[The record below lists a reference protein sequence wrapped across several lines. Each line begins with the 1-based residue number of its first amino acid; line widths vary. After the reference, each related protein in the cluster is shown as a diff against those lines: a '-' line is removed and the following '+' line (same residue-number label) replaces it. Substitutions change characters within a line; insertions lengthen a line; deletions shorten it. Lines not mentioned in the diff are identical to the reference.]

1 MVISIIMLVYQRV
14 SPLGQMGYQF
24 TGFYSPV
31 NLEMGGFFFKRKQIL
46 TSLRPWFEI
55 NLDKGQ
61 SVKALLRFIGYIQVI
76 GSATSNEDFP
86 SRIWN

>member
-1 MVISIIMLVYQRV
+1 
-14 SPLGQMGYQF
+14 MGYQF

-31 NLEMGGFFFKRKQIL
+31 KLEMGGFFKRKQIL
-46 TSLRPWFEI
+46 TSLRPSFDI

-61 SVKALLRFIGYIQVI
+61 SVKALLRFIGYIQVM
-76 GSATSNEDFP
+76 GSATSNEDLP

>member
-1 MVISIIMLVYQRV
+1 MLVYQRV

-31 NLEMGGFFFKRKQIL
+31 KLDMGGFFKRKQIL
-46 TSLRPWFEI
+46 TSLRPCFDI

-61 SVKALLRFIGYIQVI
+61 SVKAFLRFIGYK
-76 GSATSNEDFP
+76 
-86 SRIWN
+86 

>member
-1 MVISIIMLVYQRV
+1 MLVYQRV

-31 NLEMGGFFFKRKQIL
+31 KLEMGGFFKRKQIL
-46 TSLRPWFEI
+46 TSLRPSFDI

-61 SVKALLRFIGYIQVI
+61 SVKALLRFIGYIQVM
-76 GSATSNEDFP
+76 GSATSNEDLP